1 MTACCRRRLS
11 VRYVFG
17 AETVVVVV
25 VEYCESG
32 AVFDDVVVVDV
43 LAVVDVAPDRR
54 PRLY

>member
-17 AETVVVVV
+17 AETVVAV